1 LSKKC
6 ELFSPVAIFTLS
18 QAPHPAAVAG
28 VNSQNT
34 DKDMIKTWLRIIQ
47 TLICFQCGFTNL
59 YSLGVFSTNYAVLF
73 SSQKFKKIYIYPN
86 ALDCLVNFSENL
98 ASC

>member
-1 LSKKC
+1 
-6 ELFSPVAIFTLS
+6 
-18 QAPHPAAVAG
+18 
-28 VNSQNT
+28 
-34 DKDMIKTWLRIIQ
+34 
-47 TLICFQCGFTNL
+47 
-59 YSLGVFSTNYAVLF
+59 LGVFSTNYAVLF